1 MDNKRFWLALALSVA
16 TVFVVQKLFP
26 TYYGHGGLSKTIADA
41 MVAPKPA
48 PTGAPETSPQNTPS
62 VIPATGKLSGP
73 VADSIAAKVAQAV
86 RAETTIVIGRP
97 DSGAQYVMSS
107 VGATPI
113 SVVMNAFANRSRAS
127 GKVNLAMPGMPVLKY
142 QLIANQGAAVDLSAT
157 PFSVTQQGNTLTYQ
171 TGATPT
177 VPAVSIQ
184 YLFAPD
190 SYTVHVS
197 GMVTGAK
204 TGDLVVNL
212 PTTFPMTEADTAD
225 DRNYLAYA
233 YYSKREGAKNIAFRS
248 LDPGEQTP
256 VVEPLQWVAAKSKYF
271 VVGLLAPKNGSWLS
285 EATFVGGAR
294 TSKVATNAAAAIAV
308 PIHDG
313 TFAFDLYTGPQSL
326 RRLEHLGRNFDEV
339 NPYGWA
345 FFRSVMQP
353 IAFGVTRLVL
363 WMHERL
369 SLSYGLVV
377 VLLGVLVRL
386 VLWPLNQGAM
396 RSSLKMQDLQPKLQS
411 IQNKYKDNPEK
422 QRTEIMKVY
431 SEHGMSPLS
440 PLLGCLPMLLPMP
453 VLFALYFVFRNTIE
467 FRGVSFLW
475 LTDLSSRDP
484 YFILPVIMGI
494 SMFLLSW
501 IGMRNSPPNPQAKM
515 MGYMMP
521 VMFVVF
527 LVRAASGLNLYYAVQ
542 NLAALPQQWLL
553 ARERAKRGITEPLRP
568 PTPFYPRS

>member
-1 MDNKRFWLALALSVA
+1 MDNRRFLLALALSVA
-16 TVFVVQKLFP
+16 VIFGVQLLFP
-26 TYYGHGGLSKTIADA
+26 TKAARISKTTDSTAASTNSLATGITTI
-41 MVAPKPA
+41 
-48 PTGAPETSPQNTPS
+48 PTRATPS
-62 VIPATGKLSGP
+62 ATPTMSKVLGASVYAP
-73 VADSIAAKVAQAV
+73 QVATAQAV
-86 RAETTIVIGRP
+86 RAETTIVMGRP
-97 DSGAQYVMSS
+97 DSGAKYVMSS
-107 VGATPI
+107 VGAAPV
-113 SVVMNAFANRSRAS
+113 SLVMNAYQNRSRVG
-127 GKVNLAMPGMPVLKY
+127 GKVNLAIPETPILKY
-142 QLIANQGAAVDLSAT
+142 QVIANQGTAVDLSAT
-157 PFSVTQQGNTLTYQ
+157 PFSMTQQGNILTYQ
-171 TGATPT
+171 TGAATSAIPS
-177 VPAVSIQ
+177 VSIQ
-184 YLFAPD
+184 YVFAPD

-197 GMVTGAK
+197 GIVAGAK
-204 TGDLVVNL
+204 SGAFVVNL
-212 PTTFPMTEADTAD
+212 PTTFPVTESDTAD

-233 YYSKREGAKNIAFRS
+233 YFSKREGAKNIAFRS

-256 VVEPLQWVAAKSKYF
+256 IVEPLSWVAAKSKYF
-271 VVGLLAPKNGSWLS
+271 VVGLLAPKQGSLLS

-294 TSKVATNAAAAIAV
+294 TSKVATNAAATVAV

-345 FFRSVMQP
+345 FFRGVMQP
-353 IAFGVTRLVL
+353 IAFGVTQLVL

-369 SLSYGLVV
+369 ALSYGLVV

-396 RSSLKMQDLQPKLQS
+396 RSSLKMQELQPKLQS

-484 YFILPVIMGI
+484 YFILPFIMGV

-515 MGYMMP
+515 MSYMMP

-542 NLAALPQQWLL
+542 NLAALPQQWML
-553 ARERAKRGITEPLRP
+553 ARERAKRAT
-568 PTPFYPRS
+568 

>member
-1 MDNKRFWLALALSVA
+1 
-16 TVFVVQKLFP
+16 
-26 TYYGHGGLSKTIADA
+26 
-41 MVAPKPA
+41 
-48 PTGAPETSPQNTPS
+48 
-62 VIPATGKLSGP
+62 
-73 VADSIAAKVAQAV
+73 
-86 RAETTIVIGRP
+86 
-97 DSGAQYVMSS
+97 
-107 VGATPI
+107 
-113 SVVMNAFANRSRAS
+113 
-127 GKVNLAMPGMPVLKY
+127 LKY
-142 QLIANQGAAVDLSAT
+142 QVIANQAASVDLST
-157 PFSVTQQGNTLTYQ
+157 VLFSMTRQGNTLTYH
-171 TGATPT
+171 T
-177 VPAVSIQ
+177 VAANSTIPSVSIQ
-184 YLFAPD
+184 YTFAPD

-197 GMVTGAK
+197 GNVVGAK
-204 TGDLVVNL
+204 SGDFVVNL
-212 PTTFPMTEADTAD
+212 PTTFPITESDTAD

-233 YYSKREGAKNIAFRS
+233 YLSKREGAKNIAFRS

-256 VVEPLQWVAAKSKYF
+256 IIEPLVWVAAKSKYF
-271 VVGLLAPKNGSWLS
+271 VVGILAPKQGSLLS
-285 EATFVGGAR
+285 EATFVGGTR
-294 TSKVATNAAAAIAV
+294 TSKVATNAAATVVV

-313 TFAFDLYTGPQSL
+313 VFAFDLYTGPQSL
-326 RRLEHLGRNFDEV
+326 RRLERLGRDFDEV

-345 FFRSVMQP
+345 FFRGVMQP
-353 IAFGVTRLVL
+353 IAFGVTQLVL

-369 SLSYGLVV
+369 ALSYGLVV

-386 VLWPLNQGAM
+386 VLWPLNQSAM
-396 RSSLKMQDLQPKLQS
+396 RSSLKMQELQPKLQV
-411 IQNKYKDNPEK
+411 IQNRYKDNPEK
-422 QRTEIMKVY
+422 QRAEIMKVY
-431 SEHGMSPLS
+431 NEHGMSPLS

-484 YFILPVIMGI
+484 YFILPLIMGI

-568 PTPFYPRS
+568 PTDLLRRS